1 MRRALGPGAL
11 LASLV
16 LLLAACGGSSR
27 AAPDGPDDGNPFHK
41 TALWVEVDGEA
52 RPFENG
58 ASVVLGEVNVELFV
72 APFPPA
78 REGSIDLY
86 VTDRAS
92 GSPVEDGAMN
102 ISFDMSMPHG
112 SISAQA
118 LPTGGG
124 HSLVPY
130 KLVMPGEWR
139 MDITISR
146 SADVAQLSLLFEVS

>member
-1 MRRALGPGAL
+1 MRRARGPGAL
-11 LASLV
+11 LAGLLLV
-16 LLLAACGGSSR
+16 LTACGSSSSR
-27 AAPDGPDDGNPFHK
+27 AAAPEDGSPFHK
-41 TALWVEVDGEA
+41 TALWIEENGET

-58 ASVVLGEVNVELFV
+58 TSVAVGDVNVELFV

-78 REGSIDLY
+78 REGSVDLY
-86 VTDRAS
+86 VTDRAL

-102 ISFDMSMPHG
+102 ISFDMAMPHG
-112 SISAQA
+112 SITAQA

-146 SADVAQLSLLFEVS
+146 SADVAQLSLLFEVR

>member
-1 MRRALGPGAL
+1 MRKQLGSGAL
-11 LASLV
+11 PAGLV
-16 LLLAACGGSSR
+16 LILAACGGYSPEV
-27 AAPDGPDDGNPFHK
+27 APDGGDPSHK
-41 TALWVEVDGEA
+41 TALWVEEDGQA

-58 ASVVLGEVNVELFV
+58 TSVAVGDVNVEFFV

-78 REGSIDLY
+78 REGSVDLY
-86 VTDRAS
+86 VTDRNS
-92 GSPVEDGAMN
+92 GAPVEDGAMN
-102 ISFDMSMPHG
+102 ISFDMAMPHG

-146 SADVAQLSLLFEVS
+146 SADVAQLSLLFEVH

>member
-1 MRRALGPGAL
+1 MSTSRGPRAL
-11 LASLV
+11 LAGLAV
-16 LLLAACGGSSR
+16 LLAACAGPAR
-27 AAPDGPDDGNPFHK
+27 ARSGDGHPVGETVLWIEQDGQS
-41 TALWVEVDGEA
+41 

-58 ASVVLGEVNVELFV
+58 TSVRVGDVNVELFV

-78 REGSIDLY
+78 REGSVDLY

-102 ISFDMSMPHG
+102 ISFDMAMPHG

-118 LPTGGG
+118 LPTGAG

-146 SADVAQLSLLFEVS
+146 SADVVQLTLLFEVS

>member
-11 LASLV
+11 LAGLV
-16 LLLAACGGSSR
+16 LLLAACGGSR
-27 AAPDGPDDGNPFHK
+27 AVPNAPDDGNPFHS
-41 TALWVEVDGEA
+41 TALWVEANGET

-58 ASVVLGEVNVELFV
+58 ASVVVGEVSVELFV

-92 GSPVEDGAMN
+92 GAPVEDGGMN
-102 ISFDMSMPHG
+102 ISFDMAMPHG
-112 SISAQA
+112 FISAQA

-146 SADVAQLSLLFEVS
+146 SADVAQLSLLFEVI